1 MKMYFFMDANMQRR
15 GPYALQVLVTFIA
28 PHTLVWTEGMAQW
41 APAGTIPEI
50 AKALGIS
57 SHPSHPPFVNHE
69 GPYVGGTT
77 DAPHVSNPVQSPK
90 KGLHPAVWALV
101 VILVLVIAALIGLL
115 VIKDGSQKPEISTIA
130 DTKVTTKDTVVVTKT
145 VPVMVPVANVSPVL
159 IRATISDPDGWTN
172 VRSGPST
179 SHQIVGKVFEG
190 DVIYYQVVK
199 GSNWYKIFDS
209 DKCYWGYLHKS
220 RLVRL

>member
-1 MKMYFFMDANMQRR
+1 MLLTCLIRCN
-15 GPYALQVLVTFIA
+15 LQ
-28 PHTLVWTEGMAQW
+28 
-41 APAGTIPEI
+41 
-50 AKALGIS
+50 
-57 SHPSHPPFVNHE
+57 
-69 GPYVGGTT
+69 
-77 DAPHVSNPVQSPK
+77 K

-130 DTKVTTKDTVVVTKT
+130 DTEVTTKDTVVVTKT

-179 SHQIVGKVFEG
+179 NHQIVGKVFEG

-220 RLVRL
+220 RLVRI